1 MQIPAIE
8 IDKLTITIA
17 GQTIFSGLS
26 LSLFPKQKTTLVGRS
41 GCGKSTL
48 LQSLLGFVAPK
59 SGAIRIFGREL
70 SSQSVWQLRTR
81 MAYVAQE
88 PEMGAGNVRDILAR
102 PFAFRNNLHLR
113 RNMDRVPDL
122 LQRLYLPGTLLDKD
136 VSALSGGEKQR
147 VALIAALLLE
157 REILLLDE
165 ASSALDQ
172 SAKHAVIDLLRSN
185 EALTVLSVSHD
196 QEWIGFSDS
205 HFDLC
210 KAQQEAAA

>member
-1 MQIPAIE
+1 VQIPAIE
-8 IDKLTITIA
+8 IDKLAITIA
-17 GQTIFSGLS
+17 GRTILSGLS

-48 LQSLLGFVAPK
+48 LHSLLGFVAPEA
-59 SGAIRIFGREL
+59 GVIRIFGREL

-88 PEMGAGNVRDILAR
+88 PEMGSGNVRDILAR
-102 PFAFRNNLHLR
+102 PFAFKNNRHLR
-113 RNMDRVPDL
+113 RNMARVPEL
-122 LQRLYLPGTLLDKD
+122 MQRLYLPGTLLDKD
-136 VSALSGGEKQR
+136 VSTLSGGEKQR
-147 VALIAALLLE
+147 VALMAALLLD

-172 SAKHAVIDLLRSN
+172 SSKYAVIDLLRSN
-185 EALTVLSVSHD
+185 QALTVLSVSHD
-196 QEWIGFSDS
+196 QEWIGFSDT

-210 KAQQEAAA
+210 KAQQGAAA